1 MAATITAASGPT
13 TAATTTSATAS
24 SSSRRLEIT
33 GPAAA
38 GLGMMGLGVLITVL
52 GLAVGFLVFIGPWL
66 FIVGVVALVKG
77 IAAGKM

>member
-1 MAATITAASGPT
+1 M
-13 TAATTTSATAS
+13 
-24 SSSRRLEIT
+24 L
-33 GPAAA
+33 A